1 MSALAALT
9 LIVSGCGAYPK
20 DPNQTTAQIEERGTI
35 RIGLIAL
42 SESQNARDMQEFAE
56 LLATSYEVDPNVVNG
71 SAEAL
76 MSQLKRGELDIVI
89 GELPKNSPWAKEAA
103 FTTAFSKNHVSK
115 SEPVVRGA
123 VHLGENRWLLSVERI
138 IEEHTHE

>member
-1 MSALAALT
+1 MAALT
-9 LIVSGCGAYPK
+9 LLVAGCGAYPQ

-42 SESQNARDMQEFAE
+42 SESQNAQDMQEFAE
-56 LLATSYEVDPNVVNG
+56 LLATSYEVDPHVVNG

-103 FTTAFSKNHVSK
+103 FTAAFSKNHVSK

-123 VHLGENRWLLSVERI
+123 VHLGENRWLLSVERM
-138 IEEHTHE
+138 IEEQTHE